1 MTISQ
6 IKTHPTIELK
16 IIYLDE
22 QPCNTLRTSRT
33 PVKLNELPVKVQ
45 HLIIQRSKYLTSC
58 YIVVLRFLLFTWAK
72 LTWWS
77 RAEVNSE
84 SYQTSIVS
92 FYAKI
97 ETTLTK
103 NLHHICMIGSLNTVL
118 QKEHHAS
125 FDQVNN

>member
-84 SYQTSIVS
+84 SYQTSVMEILCENRNY
-92 FYAKI
+92 FY
-97 ETTLTK
+97 
-103 NLHHICMIGSLNTVL
+103 
-118 QKEHHAS
+118 KESPSYMYDRVFKHCVAEHDAS